1 MSLPF
6 QRPPKMP
13 SMIPPRFLHLR
24 GSQQGMVWLTKMV
37 SSPMTSISFHPITIS
52 SSWPISPMHLGRPWM
67 TMATSWA
74 VQVSTS
80 TSSTQPRRVPVADV
94 DDLFAM
100 HVRNPA
106 EHTRSS
112 FGFVLQHMRRTGRSC
127 FFDGGL
133 LPIRGGCCM
142 MGRKTDF
149 FWRPL

>member
-80 TSSTQPRRVPVADV
+80 TSSTQPRRVPSQTLMTSLLCMSVI
-94 DDLFAM
+94 LQSI
-100 HVRNPA
+100 HVPPLVSYYSICGGQA
-106 EHTRSS
+106 VHAFLMEA
-112 FGFVLQHMRRTGRSC
+112 SC
-127 FFDGGL
+127 QSGAGVV
-133 LPIRGGCCM
+133 
-142 MGRKTDF
+142 
-149 FWRPL
+149 